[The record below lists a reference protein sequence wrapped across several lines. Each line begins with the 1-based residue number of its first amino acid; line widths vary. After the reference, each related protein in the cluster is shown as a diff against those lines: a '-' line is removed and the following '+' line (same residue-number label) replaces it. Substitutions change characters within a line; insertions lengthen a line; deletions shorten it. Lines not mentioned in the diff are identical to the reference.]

1 MSYIIGIPFKKAKG
15 FWNAYLFF
23 KNVVLFANEKMA
35 YSYSLSIFVKVYINS
50 KFKVRTLTFFWR

>member
-23 KNVVLFANEKMA
+23 KKVVLFAYEKMA
-35 YSYSLSIFVKVYINS
+35 YPYSLSIFVKNS
-50 KFKVRTLTFFWR
+50 TRKSFFTNYVKKKV